1 MKLTRKFA
9 LAASAVLVITAIAI
23 FAVVS
28 LNNKPKDTA
37 SDSPAQQSSSS
48 QQQTV
53 ERSDI
58 VGYKGVDGKTALE
71 LLKEVAQVE
80 TKDSSYGV
88 YVDTINGV
96 KGGTDGKYWTFYVN
110 GTMATSGADAYKTK
124 DGEVIEWKFQ

>member
-9 LAASAVLVITAIAI
+9 LAASAVLVTLAIAI
-23 FAVVS
+23 FAVVG
-28 LNNKPKDTA
+28 LNNKPKGSA
-37 SDSPAQQSSSS
+37 SDLPAQHSAS
-48 QQQTV
+48 QQQPP
-53 ERSDI
+53 ERSD
-58 VGYKGVDGKTALE
+58 VVSYKGVNDKTALE

-88 YVDTINGV
+88 YVDTINGI

-110 GTMATSGADAYKTK
+110 GSMATTGADAYKTK